1 MATAT
6 TLSAWDNALKQ
17 YYRGKEVEKVVYD
30 SHPFMELVPKDEKFR
45 GKNAPIPV
53 YYTRPQGRSATFST
67 AQSNASASKIGEFL
81 LTRKANYGVAT
92 ISGEAVAASEGD
104 RYSFLNAMTTEIDGV
119 MRSVGDSISKA
130 LFRDGSG
137 AIGRINNSSFST
149 TALDLVTDMDS
160 LNFEVGMVLQVSGTK
175 SGGSVR
181 SGTLTVNGV
190 SRGAASNQLTMSGNL
205 SGWSSVA
212 QNDYIYQAGDYDGA
226 ITGLEGWLPASAP
239 SSAAFFGQDRTA
251 DVSRLGGQRY
261 DGSGGTITEALIEG
275 AALCAREGG
284 KPDYLFCSFADFV
297 SIEKAMNAQ
306 VQREVKQSDSI
317 SGYRSLEFYAPHG
330 VVKVVPDK
338 DCPGGTAYLLQLNNW
353 SLMSIGPA
361 VQLTELDGNRVLRQS
376 SDDGIEV
383 RVHSYSQLAC
393 DAPGHN
399 CVITLP

>member
-30 SHPFMELVPKDEKFR
+30 SHPLMELIPKDEKFR

-53 YYTRPQGRSATFST
+53 YYTRPQGRSATFAT

-81 LTRKANYGVAT
+81 LTRVSNYGVAT

-119 MRSVGDSISKA
+119 MRSVGDSISKS

-137 AIGRINNSSFST
+137 AIGRVNNSSFST

-190 SRGAASNQLTMSGNL
+190 SRGAASNQITMSGNL

-226 ITGLEGWLPASAP
+226 ITGLEGWLPATAP
-239 SSAAFFGQDRTA
+239 GSTAFFGQDRTA
-251 DVSRLGGQRY
+251 DISRLSGQRY
-261 DGSGGTITEALIEG
+261 DGSSGTILEALIEG
-275 AALCAREGG
+275 ASLAAREGG
-284 KPDYLFCSFADFV
+284 KPDYMFCSFADFV

-306 VQREVKQSDSI
+306 VQREVKQNDSI

-353 SLMSIGPA
+353 NLMSIGPA

-383 RVHSYSQLAC
+383 RVHSYAQLAC